1 MSQVILNLIDKLKN
15 KEYLNELYLTLINN
29 HLIYFDIFITSD
41 LIFQD
46 SKLVITAKDF
56 EGVIV
61 FNYYNKENMDNYK
74 YQEFLKR
81 INISHKIYENNNLSL
96 KKY

>member
-46 SKLVITAKDF
+46 YRERF
-56 EGVIV
+56 
-61 FNYYNKENMDNYK
+61 
-74 YQEFLKR
+74 
-81 INISHKIYENNNLSL
+81 
-96 KKY
+96 